1 MLSTLEITLNQCAFP
16 IICDHVLHF
25 NNIDLIFFL
34 SNLLIPLLFVP
45 GMPEILPFEVII
57 CYHFNFNQS

>member
-1 MLSTLEITLNQCAFP
+1 MCAFP
-16 IICDHVLHF
+16 IICDYVLYF

-57 CYHFNFNQS
+57 CYPL